1 MIAGLPRS
9 GSTLLCNILNQNPRF
24 HATSTSGILEIV
36 LAIRNQWENI
46 GEFKAS
52 PNMEGK
58 NAVLKGLLPSYYS
71 TIDRPVVF
79 DKSRGWCSHI
89 ELAEHCL
96 GYNIKVLVPVRK
108 ITDIL
113 ASFERLYRT
122 QAHEW
127 QFPQEKTNYYDWQTV
142 EGRADIWMKSDQPV
156 GIAYNRIRD
165 AQSRGFEDRLH
176 FIEFEELT
184 SKPKETMQKIYE
196 FLGEEYYEHDFN
208 NVKQVTEERDDIH
221 GIPGLHTIRPK
232 VEPVTVDAKALI
244 SEPAYK
250 RYHNAQFWRDYA
262 EPDPPSP
269 VDPDQVII
277 KPV

>member
-1 MIAGLPRS
+1 
-9 GSTLLCNILNQNPRF
+9 
-24 HATSTSGILEIV
+24 
-36 LAIRNQWENI
+36 LAIRNQWEQI

-52 PNMEGK
+52 PNMDGK
-58 NAVLKGLLPSYYS
+58 NAVLKGILPSYYT

-79 DKSRGWCSHI
+79 DKSRGWCSYI

-96 GYNIKVLVPVRK
+96 DRKIKILVPVRK

-127 QFPQEKTNYYDWQTV
+127 QFPQEKSNYYDWQTV
-142 EGRADIWMKSDQPV
+142 EGRAGIWMRSDQPV

-165 AQSRGFEDRLH
+165 AISRGFGDRMH
-176 FIEFEELT
+176 FIEFEALT
-184 SKPKETMQKIYE
+184 NDPTNTMKEVYN
-196 FLGEEYYEHDFN
+196 FLEEDNFKHNFN

-221 GIPGLHTIRPK
+221 GIPGLHIIRPK
-232 VEPVTVDAKALI
+232 VEPVVVNAKALI
-244 SEPAYK
+244 GEEAFN

-262 EPDPPSP
+262 EPDPENPIG
-269 VDPDQVII
+269 PDTVIL
-277 KPV
+277 KP

>member
-1 MIAGLPRS
+1 MDNNKTIHMIAGLPRS

-36 LAIRNQWENI
+36 LAIRNQWEQI

-52 PNMEGK
+52 PNMDGK
-58 NAVLKGLLPSYYS
+58 NAVLKGILPSYYT

-96 GYNIKVLVPVRK
+96 GHKIKVLVPVRK

-127 QFPQEKTNYYDWQTV
+127 QFPQEKTNYFQWQTV
-142 EGRADIWMKSDQPV
+142 EGRADIWMQSDQPV

-165 AQSRGFEDRLH
+165 AQSRGFSDRMH

-184 SKPKETMQKIYE
+184 SKPKETMEKVYK

-244 SEPAYK
+244 SEQAYNK
-250 RYHNAQFWRDYA
+250 YNDAQFWRT
-262 EPDPPSP
+262 
-269 VDPDQVII
+269 
-277 KPV
+277 